1 MSETSLAE
9 SAQAI
14 FCSIADN
21 LGSSKMDKVLNTKTY
36 PTFKD
41 FELSHKKEINEALKY
56 IDVDENYKDIAV
68 FLEKKLSWYISSVS
82 IGKTVVKDLKKQID
96 PQFSIAKSGY
106 QSKGFNWFRGD
117 SQVMKTIDLLFR
129 IANKGVST
137 KKSLWG
143 DGNSTSDFF
152 GFGNPNKWNPAD
164 IYYANDTAKKAL
176 AAELTRAQKLG
187 TLYGFSG
194 GEAPV
199 LKANTNSSKEIKKP
213 EPSDGLNVFIA
224 RLIDGGHLL
233 PLSLKKSGTSV
244 VLKPVNFSEDIK
256 RKLLDS
262 IEFDNHEGWTP
273 YKRLEGPANLKFT
286 KGKYDAE
293 SFLASWY
300 RFKDNVKTSTRDLRL
315 KFTGLNNAK
324 GEIKIRHDPSVKRL
338 VAEVIYG
345 GAKAKAGSV
354 ASAKQFAQIWES
366 VDSIAGKNF
375 LKKYNAADTI
385 FREEKD
391 KFKNQKDSLRR
402 KDDKAQGAF
411 QYDHY
416 VAIVSAENIINAI
429 MGGELGLKA
438 WFDPTQDEKHKA
450 AQTQFIRLLYQVAT
464 SRAPLSSRFVIAK

>member
-14 FCSIADN
+14 FCSIADD
-21 LGSSKMDKVLNTKTY
+21 LGSSKMDKVLDIKRY
-36 PTFKD
+36 PTFTD
-41 FELSHKKEINEALKY
+41 FKNDNQKLINDALKY

-176 AAELTRAQKLG
+176 TAELTRAQKLG

-262 IEFDNHEGWTP
+262 IQFDKHEGWTP
-273 YKRLEGPANLKFT
+273 YKRLDTVNKFT
-286 KGKYDAE
+286 PGYYDPVSFAE
-293 SFLASWY
+293 SWY
-300 RFKDNVKTSTRDLRL
+300 QFSKKGGKTSTRDIRL
-315 KFTGLNNAK
+315 KFTGVNNAK

-354 ASAKQFAQIWES
+354 ASATQFAQIWES
-366 VDSIAGKNF
+366 VDPTAGKNF
-375 LKKYNAADTI
+375 LTKYGAADII
-385 FREEKD
+385 FRAQKELFKD
-391 KFKNQKDSLRR
+391 QKIRLRN

-411 QYDHY
+411 EYDHY

-429 MGGELGLKA
+429 MGGSQGLKK
-438 WFDPTQDEKHKA
+438 WFDPTKDEKHKA
-450 AQTQFIRLLYQVAT
+450 EQTQFIRLLYQVAT